1 MHIKFDIYF
10 FIIHVPHFKRS
21 ICFISIW
28 NVESVTQFVTKLLSL
43 THDLP
48 HSRWVC
54 YYNDLSH
61 SRWVCYYND
70 LSHSRWEYATIMIY
84 HTRGEYA
91 TIMIYHTR
99 GEYATIMIYHTRGEY
114 TTIMIYHTRGE
125 YATITSML
133 YLLLLLCIYL
143 FLWFVQ
149 KFFF

>member
-1 MHIKFDIYF
+1 MEKAKPANRGRTVCIHQHQKILKQSLEARKWVLVYMQLILDYTMVIY
-10 FIIHVPHFKRS
+10 HTRG
-21 ICFISIW
+21 
-28 NVESVTQFVTKLLSL
+28 
-43 THDLP
+43 
-48 HSRWVC
+48 
-54 YYNDLSH
+54 
-61 SRWVCYYND
+61 
-70 LSHSRWEYATIMIY
+70 EYTTIMIY

-149 KFFF
+149 KFFFFNFLSSNLSFYLLFQNVLYLTH